1 MLLLGRLVNT
11 FSYTR
16 MFNLLIIN
24 QRLDFRISKRKVKN
38 CVKNI
43 RGPIN
48 VLPSETNVI
57 AFPVKNMQDLM
68 IIGLHCIL
76 YFFFF
81 FILFKIAASSIG
93 GGKRQYPLFPYDIL
107 RRPFPERRT
116 VPVLCIIMRFAQRR
130 KRSQRFYLLPRITW
144 IFRFLVTQAK
154 NSKCKCDGFPR
165 G

>member
-57 AFPVKNMQDLM
+57 AFPVKNMQGLM

-81 FILFKIAASSIG
+81 YSFQNCGQFNRRWKTSISIVSVRYPTASISREANSAGIMHYNAVCTTA
-93 GGKRQYPLFPYDIL
+93 KTFATFLPTATNYVDI
-107 RRPFPERRT
+107 PFPGH
-116 VPVLCIIMRFAQRR
+116 P
-130 KRSQRFYLLPRITW
+130 SQE
-144 IFRFLVTQAK
+144 Q
-154 NSKCKCDGFPR
+154 
-165 G
+165 